1 MTRPRR
7 FGHEPLADGED
18 LVEDDLDRAELVESA
33 GFQNTW
39 SIIGPAAL
47 LLVPL
52 ATGLAALQQL
62 LRRRRRP

>member
-7 FGHEPLADGED
+7 FGHEPLDDDED

-33 GFQNTW
+33 SFQNTW

-52 ATGLAALQQL
+52 ATGLAALTKLVQQH
-62 LRRRRRP
+62 RR